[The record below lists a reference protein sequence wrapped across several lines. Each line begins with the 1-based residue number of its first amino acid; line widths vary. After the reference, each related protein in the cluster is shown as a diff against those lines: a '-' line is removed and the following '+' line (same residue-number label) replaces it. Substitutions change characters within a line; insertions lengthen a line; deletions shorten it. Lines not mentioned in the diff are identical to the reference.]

1 MPEGEGEDVLLPKR
15 KKPPEIWQI
24 TMIDAIIAAH
34 NNAALA
40 EECAAEIAA
49 NVAAAAAA
57 AALSSPL
64 PSLQPPTSIAVA
76 IVAAANYKDHIYA
89 ANKPMPS
96 RKWQPTHQ
104 LTHRHFQ
111 ASGGSH
117 PFFARDPDC
126 AADGMSTAAQEMKGG
141 ISWELAVAKAESATA
156 VAATTKAAA
165 IKTMAANAPSD
176 PQTLLGFRGIAPFVT
191 GTTVT
196 CDPECAADGMSTA
209 AQEMKGGLSW
219 ELAVGG

>member
-1 MPEGEGEDVLLPKR
+1 
-15 KKPPEIWQI
+15 
-24 TMIDAIIAAH
+24 MI
-34 NNAALA
+34 
-40 EECAAEIAA
+40 
-49 NVAAAAAA
+49 
-57 AALSSPL
+57 
-64 PSLQPPTSIAVA
+64 LQ
-76 IVAAANYKDHIYA
+76 
-89 ANKPMPS
+89 NKMYV
-96 RKWQPTHQ
+96 
-104 LTHRHFQ
+104 
-111 ASGGSH
+111 H

-141 ISWELAVAKAESATA
+141 LSWELAVAKAESATA

-165 IKTMAANAPSD
+165 IKTMAANAPTD
-176 PQTLLGFRGIAPFVT
+176 PQTLCAQLQGFRGIAPFVT

>member
-1 MPEGEGEDVLLPKR
+1 LP
-15 KKPPEIWQI
+15 
-24 TMIDAIIAAH
+24 
-34 NNAALA
+34 LSFG
-40 EECAAEIAA
+40 
-49 NVAAAAAA
+49 AAAAAA
-57 AALSSPL
+57 AAATTTMAKITDTKSQTHLSSPL

-96 RKWQPTHQ
+96 RQWQPTHQ

-117 PFFARDPDC
+117 PLFIRDPDC

-141 ISWELAVAKAESATA
+141 LSWELAVAKAESATA

-165 IKTMAANAPSD
+165 IKTMAANAPTD
-176 PQTLLGFRGIAPFVT
+176 PQTLCAQLQGFRGIAPFVT

>member
-1 MPEGEGEDVLLPKR
+1 MP
-15 KKPPEIWQI
+15 
-24 TMIDAIIAAH
+24 
-34 NNAALA
+34 
-40 EECAAEIAA
+40 
-49 NVAAAAAA
+49 
-57 AALSSPL
+57 SS
-64 PSLQPPTSIAVA
+64 QPPTSIAVAIVAAANVATAAATAAAAVAAIIMAKITDTKSETPVAFVAAANFVAVA

-96 RKWQPTHQ
+96 RQWQPTTHQ

-117 PFFARDPDC
+117 PLFTRDPDC

-141 ISWELAVAKAESATA
+141 LSWELAVAKAESATA

-165 IKTMAANAPSD
+165 IKTMAANAPTD
-176 PQTLLGFRGIAPFVT
+176 PQTLQGFRGIAPFVT